1 MPVSYADKLKRK
13 ERQLFELLPGYACN
27 SNCRFCSI
35 NPANR
40 VINGT
45 TKDLLQTI
53 FQAKRDGFKYLGI
66 GGGEPTI
73 RKDLL
78 TLISFAKRLEF
89 DVIRI
94 ETNGIALAYPDYC
107 QRLVDA
113 GLDFV
118 KISIHSHK
126 AKIHDFLTRVP
137 GSFGNILKAIE
148 NLQRL
153 KVRIEINTIVNK
165 VNYRS
170 YPQFINFFTKMGI
183 GSFVIIYPLYT
194 GRMIQQWRKIGVSI
208 KESIPYIKRALDLV
222 DALELDKGIVL
233 NIPPCSLPGY
243 ENKIAEL
250 NPFNTKVGAPD
261 ITIES
266 VDYNRI
272 KAKTKFKSCLKCIYF
287 ENCEGIWNDYLK
299 FFGDEEFRPVSFRN
313 EKRKN

>member
-1 MPVSYADKLKRK
+1 MPILYPEKLKRK
-13 ERQLFELLPGYACN
+13 DRNLFELLPGYACN
-27 SNCRFCSI
+27 SNCQFCSI
-35 NPANR
+35 DPAKR
-40 VINGT
+40 KINST
-45 TKDLLQTI
+45 TEELI
-53 FQAKRDGFKYLGI
+53 RSIYEAKRDGFKYLGI

-78 TLISFAKRLEF
+78 TLIRFAKRLKF

-126 AKIHDFLTRVP
+126 AKIHDFLTQVS
-137 GSFGNILKAIE
+137 GSFNNILKAIE
-148 NLQRL
+148 NLQKL
-153 KVRIEINTIVNK
+153 KVRIEINTVVNK
-165 VNYRS
+165 FNYRL
-170 YPQFINFFTKMGI
+170 YLQFVNFFAKKGI
-183 GSFVIIYPLYT
+183 GSFVFIYPLYT
-194 GRMIQQWRKIGVSI
+194 GRMAQNWQKVGISI
-208 KESIPYIKRALDLV
+208 KEAVPYLKRTLDLV
-222 DALELDKGIVL
+222 DALELDKGIVF
-233 NIPPCSLPGY
+233 NIPLCCLPEYKDRMVGFS
-243 ENKIAEL
+243 
-250 NPFNTKVGAPD
+250 PFNTKVGAPD

-266 VDYNRI
+266 VDYNRM
-272 KAKTKFKSCLKCIYF
+272 KQKTKFKRCLKCIYF